1 MRVEK
6 LKAGAAE
13 LTVYLWEP
21 AAVMPLTATRP
32 LVLVVPGGGYEHV
45 RRRES
50 DAAAR
55 RSLAAG

>member
-32 LVLVVPGGGYEHV
+32 LVLVVTGGG
-45 RRRES
+45 
-50 DAAAR
+50 
-55 RSLAAG
+55 